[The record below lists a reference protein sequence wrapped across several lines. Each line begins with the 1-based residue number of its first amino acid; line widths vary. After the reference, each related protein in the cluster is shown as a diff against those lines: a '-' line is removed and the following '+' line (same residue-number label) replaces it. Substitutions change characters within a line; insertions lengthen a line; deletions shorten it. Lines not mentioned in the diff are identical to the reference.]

1 MIGVMSSIKS
11 LVSSTTSSVLMH
23 PAILEIT
30 INTVTS
36 SDLVATLFIMG
47 IRPAINYLIH
57 VNNYILENY
66 YYP

>member
-47 IRPAINYLIH
+47 LPLAINYLIY